1 LLVIADAAEPVGA
14 VEMTF
19 PAAHEGK
26 VRLEPQVKREVDAPL
41 ARQAVPVALGGY
53 LPD

>member
-1 LLVIADAAEPVGA
+1 LLVIADAAGPVGA

-26 VRLEPQVKREVDAPL
+26 VRLEPQVKGSRCNAGP
-41 ARQAVPVALGGY
+41 AGPPVALGRY